1 MPRKNVRKIY
11 VKDGIYHIYN
21 RGVEKRVI
29 FLEDNDYK
37 YFLKLL
43 KDSLS
48 IPSQPP
54 KINFTVT
61 FKGQTFKGVPRQPK
75 NFTDKIILLAYC
87 LMPNHF
93 HLLIKQT
100 NDTTIKKFMQS
111 VSTRYS
117 MYFNKKYDRVGSLF
131 QSAYRAILVQEE
143 RYLLHLSRYIHQNP
157 SELGQKLKDSYSSY
171 ADYLNLRNTNWIN
184 KTIILSNF
192 NNKKVNSLNIP
203 SHINSY
209 QSFVEDSEV
218 VSEDMLGN
226 IILDDLD

>member
-1 MPRKNVRKIY
+1 MPRKNTIKTY

-21 RGVEKRVI
+21 RGVEKRTI

-43 KDSLS
+43 KESLS
-48 IPSQPP
+48 TPQVPP

-61 FKGQTFKGVPRQPK
+61 LKGDTFKGIAKQPK
-75 NFTDKIILLAYC
+75 NFADKILLLAYC

-100 NDTTIKKFMQS
+100 NDSAIKDFMQS
-111 VSTRYS
+111 ISTRYS
-117 MYFNKKYDRVGSLF
+117 MYFNKKYKRVGSLF
-131 QSAYRAILVQEE
+131 QSVYRAILVQKDQ
-143 RYLLHLSRYIHQNP
+143 YLLHLSRYIHQNP
-157 SELGQKLKDSYSSY
+157 SELGQKLKDAYSSY
-171 ADYLNLRNTNWIN
+171 ADYINLRNTSWIN

-192 NNKKVNSLNIP
+192 NNKKANSLSIP

-209 QSFVEDSEV
+209 QSFVEDSEI
-218 VSEDMLGN
+218 VSEEILEK
-226 IILDDLD
+226 IILDELD